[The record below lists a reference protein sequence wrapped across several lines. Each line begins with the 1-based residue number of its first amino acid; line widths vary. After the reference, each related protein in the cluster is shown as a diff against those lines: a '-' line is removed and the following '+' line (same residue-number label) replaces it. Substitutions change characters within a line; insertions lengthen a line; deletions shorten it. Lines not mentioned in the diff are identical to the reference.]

1 MKERFSHIKEKRK
14 AWREKQ
20 AKLSLYEKMRENR
33 ERKKE

>member
-1 MKERFSHIKEKRK
+1 LKKKRE

-20 AKLSLYEKMRENR
+20 AKLSLYEKMIESR